1 MALSHCL
8 SKSLKLNAALD
19 VYKNNTVYST
29 GVLTTAT
36 QVPGARARAGHF
48 NQKVRYRH
56 LVDTLSSYTASYANL
71 CHDYYLSQEV
81 EGDPGEKQISEVFH
95 DAKGG
100 IDHPVCQPLCV
111 IILFFRVDGLA
122 AAGRLNLLNNNP
134 RPPQSVAVVTVEDVV
149 SIHTTGGRFHTSP
162 PVKYY
167 TNHQRETFF
176 KHKHPRISNHA
187 ITDVQPIHRTCR
199 YRP

>member
-1 MALSHCL
+1 
-8 SKSLKLNAALD
+8 

-71 CHDYYLSQEV
+71 HHDYYLGQEV

-111 IILFFRVDGLA
+111 IILFFRVNGLA
-122 AAGRLNLLNNNP
+122 AAGRVNFLNNDS
-134 RPPQSVAVVTVEDVV
+134 QTVAVVILQDVV
-149 SIHTTGGRFHTSP
+149 SIHNTGGRFPYKS
-162 PVKYY
+162 
-167 TNHQRETFF
+167 
-176 KHKHPRISNHA
+176 
-187 ITDVQPIHRTCR
+187 TCKILYKPSTGNFLQTQAPKNQQSCN
-199 YRP
+199 YRCTADSQNL